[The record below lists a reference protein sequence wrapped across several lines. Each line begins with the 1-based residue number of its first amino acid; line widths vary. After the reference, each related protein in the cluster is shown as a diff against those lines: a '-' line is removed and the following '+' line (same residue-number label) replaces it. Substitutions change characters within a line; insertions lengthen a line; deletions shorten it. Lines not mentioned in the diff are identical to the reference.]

1 MGRRNGDDG
10 GKTTHL
16 GTSALALVAPL
27 VLFVLLACHSTVYI
41 HHADFYTTARIASVL
56 YIATFGSPLHVGCL
70 VLKSSV

>member
-41 HHADFYTTARIASVL
+41 HHRRLLHNGAHCICTVYRDFWIAFARWV
-56 YIATFGSPLHVGCL
+56 
-70 VLKSSV
+70 SSTEI